1 MLGKLLKNEIKS
13 YRLSMGITFLSA
25 LVITLLMKCMCMLPY
40 HDDFQTFV
48 QTISFSLF
56 YYVIMLVVFAAQIL
70 IIVRFYTT
78 MVGDRGYLTWTLP
91 AKTSTVLWSK
101 LIGGGVWHF
110 LSVVVMILCLILF
123 LVGDYWDF
131 GGMEMGQI
139 FEVFREIFIEIFKG
153 FEIKYLLPISLY
165 ILSCFVMSLLGFTIF
180 HLCIAIGQLFGKW
193 RILASIGMYFAF
205 IFIAYIF
212 SVILMFVF
220 MGGIFAFEDF
230 MEQYPFLF
238 VNILLMILLVGCIAI
253 FAGMFA
259 ITHRIFDKHLNLE

>member
-25 LVITLLMKCMCMLPY
+25 VVITLLMKCMCMLPY
-40 HDDFQTFV
+40 HDDFRAFV
-48 QTISFSLF
+48 QTITFTLF
-56 YYVIMLVVFAAQIL
+56 YYVVMLVVFAAQIL

-78 MVGDRGYLTWTLP
+78 TVGDRGYLTWTLP

-110 LSVVVMILCLILF
+110 LSVIVMLLCFVLF
-123 LVGDYWDF
+123 IIGDYWDF
-131 GGMEMGQI
+131 GGMEMGEI
-139 FEVFREIFIEIFKG
+139 FQAFGEVFEEIASA
-153 FEIKYLLPISLY
+153 FEIKYLLPIFLY
-165 ILSCFVMSLLGFTIF
+165 ILSCLVMSLLGFTIF
-180 HLCIAIGQLFGKW
+180 YLCIAIGQLFGKW

-205 IFIAYIF
+205 MFISYIV
-212 SVILMFVF
+212 SVIIMFIF
-220 MGGIFAFEDF
+220 MGGMFAFEDF
-230 MEQYPFLF
+230 MEQYPFLS
-238 VNILLMILLVGCIAI
+238 VNILLLGLLVGSIAI